1 MKVAMIAG
9 VALIL
14 LGIMGLVTGGY
25 DYTHEK
31 KVIDMGPVQVEHKET
46 SRVPVSPFLGGFAI
60 VAGIILVAV
69 GNKANT
75 SLL

>member
-1 MKVAMIAG
+1 MPKNR
-9 VALIL
+9 
-14 LGIMGLVTGGY
+14 LVSY
-25 DYTHEK
+25 LHVRLEPHEK